1 MSKYN
6 LSDIMA
12 HAWRIFR
19 KAAGLAFSECLHRAW
34 AAAKAAPMNADTIR
48 KAAEAAG
55 VSSEVNTW
63 AGWRRLGFEVVHG
76 SKALFQAV
84 LIYASKGTRP
94 ASLTGHRPSLW
105 PWKGVLHDDQPQR
118 LGPHGLHHGGSHQ
131 LRRMGGDPEQ

>member
-6 LSDIMA
+6 LSEIMA

-34 AAAKAAPMNADTIR
+34 AAAKAAPVNAETIR

-55 VSSEVNTW
+55 VAGEVNTW

-84 LIYASKGTRP
+84 LIYATKGDGETYK
-94 ASLTGHRPSLW
+94 ASFF
-105 PWKGVLHDDQPQR
+105 DQSQVQPVA
-118 LGPHGLHHGGSHQ
+118 LEGGAA
-131 LRRMGGDPEQ
+131 